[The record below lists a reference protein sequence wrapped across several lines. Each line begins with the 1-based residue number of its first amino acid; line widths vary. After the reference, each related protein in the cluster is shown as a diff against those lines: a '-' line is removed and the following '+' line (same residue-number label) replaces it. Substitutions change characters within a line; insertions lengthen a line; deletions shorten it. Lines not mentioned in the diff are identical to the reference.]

1 MNDEVEKGERTIEV
15 VHEVRE
21 NEQCTPSRKSGR
33 GVLGTLVR
41 GLSVAKQC
49 LSETAAISL
58 IAHSNAK

>member
-1 MNDEVEKGERTIEV
+1 MMKWRKEGGRTGAREREK
-15 VHEVRE
+15 
-21 NEQCTPSRKSGR
+21 EQRKSGEGR
-33 GVLGTLVR
+33 GRGMVATLVR

>member
-1 MNDEVEKGERTIEV
+1 MTKRGEA
-15 VHEVRE
+15 RE
-21 NEQCTPSRKSGR
+21 RREGTNSARKSGPER
-33 GVLGTLVR
+33 EREMVATLVR